1 MKKIINSKK
10 YDTEKAKK
18 IGTYWYLEPGN
29 INHISET
36 LYRKRT
42 GEFFLHCYGGANTK
56 YAVCV
61 MSNEWTGGET
71 ILPISYENA
80 KTFASQKLPA
90 EEYESIF
97 GENDESEIIKSI
109 RLSKSTS
116 SKLDDIKARTGKN
129 YGDIISDLLSL
140 LEKNKK

>member
-1 MKKIINSKK
+1 
-10 YDTEKAKK
+10 
-18 IGTYWYLEPGN
+18 
-29 INHISET
+29 
-36 LYRKRT
+36 
-42 GEFFLHCYGGANTK
+42 
-56 YAVCV
+56 

-71 ILPISYENA
+71 ILPIGHENA
-80 KTFASQKLPA
+80 KTFASQKLTA

-116 SKLDDIKARTGKN
+116 SKLDDINARTGKN